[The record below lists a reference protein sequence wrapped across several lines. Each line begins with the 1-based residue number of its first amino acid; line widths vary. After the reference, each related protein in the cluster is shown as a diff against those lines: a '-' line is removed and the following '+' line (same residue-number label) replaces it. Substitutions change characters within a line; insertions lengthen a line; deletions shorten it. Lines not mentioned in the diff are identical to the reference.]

1 MDSAQLG
8 QVIVGAV
15 LTAAL
20 AGLATLGA
28 LLVGLRQEA
37 RRRRAERRFEAAE
50 RVLENVDRLRISLR
64 RGDRMVTAIDVS
76 KSRLVFQVAEL
87 RAYGISHH
95 LEEAVSRVEAVVLS
109 LNEKTAPATMDE
121 LEREVMRF
129 QEAVVAERPRR

>member
-8 QVIVGAV
+8 QVVFGAV

-28 LLVGLRQEA
+28 LLLGLRQEA

-76 KSRLVFQVAEL
+76 KSRLVFQIAEL
-87 RAYGISHH
+87 RAYGISRH
-95 LEEAVSRVEAVVLS
+95 LEAAVTRVEAVVLS
-109 LNEKTAPATMDE
+109 LNEKTVPAVIAE
-121 LEREVMRF
+121 LENEVIAF
-129 QEAVVAERPRR
+129 QEAIVAERPRR